1 MEETKVSYAQI
12 EKANEEI
19 EKTKIG
25 NKGYATVN
33 ERVKAFRKVYPG
45 GSIETKIDEI
55 TDNNV
60 RIITTVRNEDGDVI
74 ATGVASEIKEGRIN
88 NTSMIENCETSS
100 VGRALGFAGFG
111 IDGAIAS
118 GEDIERNKEKTKQ
131 VEIATGV
138 FVKESDAISVI
149 KTSINE
155 LIRKMG
161 IVKTSLELAVNEQL
175 WTSLA
180 RLNFEQL
187 RKLESKLKTVNMED
201 DEWHELYGEN
211 TKLKNIVPKNQ
222 EVNYESSWL
231 KLGKIALK
239 IAGTNEELKSN
250 IIDEYL
256 GFGIDL
262 ENAKDNMGE
271 L

>member
-1 MEETKVSYAQI
+1 MEEIKVSYKQI
-12 EKANEEI
+12 EEANEEI

-55 TDNNV
+55 TENGV
-60 RIITTVRNEDGDVI
+60 RISTTIRNENGDI
-74 ATGVASEIKEGRIN
+74 ISTGVASEIKEGRIN
-88 NTSMIENCETSS
+88 ATSMIENCETSS

-111 IDGAIAS
+111 IDNAIAS
-118 GEDIERNKEKTKQ
+118 GEDIERNKEKSRE

-138 FVKESDAISVI
+138 FVKESDAISVV

-161 IVKTSLELAVNEQL
+161 IVKASLELAVNELL
-175 WTSLA
+175 WTSLS

-187 RKLESKLKTVNMED
+187 RKLEDKLKTVNIES
-201 DEWHELYGEN
+201 DEWHDLYGEN
-211 TKLKNIVPKNQ
+211 TKIKNIVPKNQ
-222 EVNYESSWL
+222 EVSYESSWI
-231 KLGKIALK
+231 KLGKIALRL
-239 IAGTNEELKSN
+239 AGTNEELKSN

-262 ENAKDNMGE
+262 ENMKDNMGE